1 MSNKFLLISQVFYPD
16 QVSTAN
22 LFTSLCS
29 VIAEKN
35 TEVEVWSAQPSYTG
49 RIRQP
54 AKLIYNGIKIHYLPS
69 TNFSKNN
76 IPGRFINVLSFTI
89 SVSIKLLF
97 TRAKTPVWTHTTPPF
112 LGIILSLLCSVKK
125 IKFVYV
131 LLDIFPEGLI
141 RLGKVS
147 RRNPLIRYWN
157 KLFIQTLKRSEKII
171 VIGRD
176 ANQWLNEKFT
186 ESASKV
192 NYIPLW
198 QDDRLLY
205 PTNFEVNNF
214 VIENGLSDKFVVQ
227 YSGNMGFWNELGTLG
242 DAVREN
248 IKDVVFMFVGGGL
261 RKSELLNKFSMKTQK
276 NVLLLPFQPNL
287 KFNDILNAS
296 HVQIVTMKEGLEGI
310 AVPSKIYGIL
320 AAGKPVIAM
329 VPENSEIAFI
339 IKEENCGIVLSPND
353 LTGFINAIKML
364 KSDQNLLQY
373 FGRNSRI
380 AFEKKYTIRIIAER
394 YQKLLNEL
402 N

>member
-29 VIAEKN
+29 IIAENN

-49 RIRQP
+49 RVRQP
-54 AKLIYNGIKIHYLPS
+54 AKLNYNGIKIHYLPS
-69 TNFSKNN
+69 TNFSKNS

-89 SVSIKLLF
+89 SVSIKLIF
-97 TRAKTPVWTHTTPPF
+97 TKAKTPVWTHTTPPF
-112 LGIILSLLCSVKK
+112 LGIVVSLLCSLKK

-147 RRNPLIRYWN
+147 RRNPLILYWN
-157 KLFIQTLKRSEKII
+157 RLFIQTLKRSEKII

-176 ANQWLNEKFT
+176 ANLWLNEKLN
-186 ESASKV
+186 ESVSKL

-205 PTNFEVNNF
+205 PMNFDVNNF
-214 VIENGLSDKFVVQ
+214 VIENGLTDKFVVQ
-227 YSGNMGFWNELGTLG
+227 YSGNMGLWNELGTMG

-248 IKDVVFMFVGGGL
+248 IKDVVYMFVGGGL
-261 RKSELLNKFSMKTQK
+261 RKAELLNRFSMKTQK
-276 NVLLLPFQPNL
+276 NVLLLPFQANSN
-287 KFNDILNAS
+287 FNDILNAS

-339 IKEENCGIVLSPND
+339 IKEENCGVVLNPHD
-353 LTGFINAIKML
+353 LPGLINAIKML
-364 KSDQNLLQY
+364 KSDQNLLQK